1 LILPHGTRKKTIH
14 LKFSVEVQIT
24 RRDGSSIKRVVESD
38 GSKPFIVK
46 TNENQWEESEGI
58 LLKTDAFGS
67 QNEVPWYKFVNS
79 LQKRYLLATKQDLQ
93 KPARPL
99 SVQDINYIFHIKF
112 TGPSH
117 MHLPSKDS
125 VITVKQ
131 YEHFWGWFGPG
142 LHKIRYQRHMCPLWV
157 RGLICGFIN
166 RTEADQVLAK
176 APTGTFLIRFSERHP
191 GGFAIAYV
199 ASEEPLIR
207 HYLIQPDDVFG
218 AKKTLPDFLGSAKNF
233 DFVVQIN
240 TDDEGNRIYRQL
252 GKDASLAEFYAKRN
266 TEDTDGYDNQLDTAS
281 KKLSAMSLT
290 QAQANGVPPPGQVKI
305 KPPK

>member
-117 MHLPSKDS
+117 
-125 VITVKQ
+125 
-131 YEHFWGWFGPG
+131 
-142 LHKIRYQRHMCPLWV
+142 
-157 RGLICGFIN
+157 
-166 RTEADQVLAK
+166 
-176 APTGTFLIRFSERHP
+176 SE
-191 GGFAIAYV
+191 Y
-199 ASEEPLIR
+199 S
-207 HYLIQPDDVFG
+207 
-218 AKKTLPDFLGSAKNF
+218 
-233 DFVVQIN
+233 
-240 TDDEGNRIYRQL
+240 
-252 GKDASLAEFYAKRN
+252 
-266 TEDTDGYDNQLDTAS
+266 
-281 KKLSAMSLT
+281 
-290 QAQANGVPPPGQVKI
+290 
-305 KPPK
+305 